1 MDFSYLFYALGNNAF
16 FTSRTFLPA
25 LITALVIKYPDLV
38 FMLDSAPITGD
49 ELWLVKDEVI
59 LGLAIF
65 AFFEELAIR
74 NPDFARFIEEID
86 SFIKFAALLALNNAM
101 LDPQV
106 LETVFKITE
115 PNMLTSTVAG
125 VAVSTP
131 IFFLTRLRKNFLGY
145 VRDLDEDNDLGLIT
159 LANWMENGWVFFGVF
174 FLIIFPI
181 FSFFMILIVLG
192 IIFLIEQY
200 LKKKEEQSKIECSK
214 CKELIHPSAT
224 NCFSC
229 GTPNSRSKNVGLLGF
244 PKDSDVRDIETHKY
258 QLLAAKRCPNCATR
272 KNDRIIDSKCETC
285 DKFPK
290 DLGVETKDYNE
301 VIEGRLKDVM
311 ITSLIFGLFPI
322 IGIIATII
330 YSKFKL
336 AKPYSQYT
344 RFGKRFFIRLV
355 TMIGMIVLFIIQPFP
370 VVGYIACPLIAL
382 MYYHAWKSGF
392 EEQYGIVK

>member
-25 LITALVIKYPDLV
+25 LITALVIKHPDLV

-59 LGLAIF
+59 LGLAF
-65 AFFEELAIR
+65 LSFFEELAIR
-74 NPDFARFIEEID
+74 NPEFARFIEEID
-86 SFIKFAALLALNNAM
+86 SFIKFAALLAVNNAM

-106 LETVFKITE
+106 LEAVFNITD
-115 PNMLTSTVAG
+115 PPTMATTALG

-131 IFFLTRLRKNFLGY
+131 IFFLTRLRKSFLNY

-159 LANWMENGWVFFGVF
+159 LANWMESGWVFFGVF
-174 FLIIFPI
+174 FLIVFPI
-181 FSFFMILIVLG
+181 FTFIMVLIVLG

-200 LKKKEEQSKIECSK
+200 LKKKEQQSKIECTN
-214 CKELIHPSAT
+214 CKELILPSAT

-229 GTPNSRSKNVGLLGF
+229 GTPNSRIKNVGLLGF

-272 KNDRIIDSKCETC
+272 KSDRIIDSKCETC

-290 DLGVETKDYNE
+290 DLGVEIRQYNE
-301 VIEGRLKDVM
+301 AIEGRLKDVL
-311 ITSLIFGLFPI
+311 ITSFILGLFPI

-355 TMIGMIVLFIIQPFP
+355 TMIGIIVLFIIQPVP
-370 VVGYIACPLIAL
+370 VVGYIACPAIAL
-382 MYYHAWKSGF
+382 MYYYAWKAGF

>member
-38 FMLDSAPITGD
+38 FLLDSAPITGD

-59 LGLAIF
+59 LGLAF
-65 AFFEELAIR
+65 LSFFEELAIR
-74 NPDFARFIEEID
+74 NPEFARFIEEID
-86 SFIKFAALLALNNAM
+86 TFIKFAALLAVNNAM
-101 LDPQV
+101 VDPMV
-106 LETVFKITE
+106 LEAVFNITE
-115 PNMLTSTVAG
+115 PNIMASTAVG
-125 VAVSTP
+125 VAVSAP
-131 IFFLTRLRKNFLGY
+131 IFFLTRLRKSFLGY

-174 FLIIFPI
+174 FLIVFPI
-181 FSFFMILIVLG
+181 FSFLMILIILG
-192 IIFLIEQY
+192 IVFLIEQY
-200 LKKKEEQSKIECSK
+200 LKKKEQQSKIECTN
-214 CKELIHPSAT
+214 CKELILPSAT

-229 GTPNSRSKNVGLLGF
+229 GTPNSRARNVSLLGF

-272 KNDRIIDSKCETC
+272 KNDRVIDSKCETC
-285 DKFPK
+285 NKFPK
-290 DLGVETKDYNE
+290 DLGVEAKQYNE
-301 VIEGRLKDVM
+301 AIEGRLKDV
-311 ITSLIFGLFPI
+311 LIVAFILGLFPI

-355 TMIGMIVLFIIQPFP
+355 TMIGIIVLFIIQPVP

-382 MYYHAWKSGF
+382 MYYYAWKAGF

>member
-59 LGLAIF
+59 LGLAF
-65 AFFEELAIR
+65 LSFFEELAIR
-74 NPDFARFIEEID
+74 NPEFARFIEEID
-86 SFIKFAALLALNNAM
+86 SFIKFAALLAVNNAM
-101 LDPQV
+101 VDPMV
-106 LETVFKITE
+106 LEAVFKIDE
-115 PNMLTSTVAG
+115 PSMLASTVTG

-131 IFFLTRLRKNFLGY
+131 IFFLTRMRKSFLGY

-174 FLIIFPI
+174 FLIVFPI

-200 LKKKEEQSKIECSK
+200 LKKKEEQSKIECSN
-214 CKELIHPSAT
+214 CKELILPSAA

-229 GTPNSRSKNVGLLGF
+229 GTANDRARNVGLLGF
-244 PKDSDVRDIETHKY
+244 PKDSDVRGIDAHKY
-258 QLLAAKRCPNCATR
+258 QLMAAKRCPNCATR
-272 KNDRIIDSKCETC
+272 KVDRNFDSKCETC
-285 DKFPK
+285 NKLPK
-290 DLGVETKDYNE
+290 DLGVDAKIYNE
-301 VIEGRLKDVM
+301 TIEGRLKDVL
-311 ITSLIFGLFPI
+311 IASLIFGLFPI

-336 AKPYSQYT
+336 AKPYKQFT
-344 RFGKRFFIRLV
+344 GFGKRFFVKLV
-355 TMIGMIVLFIIQPFP
+355 TLFGIIVLIIIQPIP
-370 VVGYIACPLIAL
+370 IVGAITCPIIAL
-382 MYYHAWKSGF
+382 MYYYAWKAGF